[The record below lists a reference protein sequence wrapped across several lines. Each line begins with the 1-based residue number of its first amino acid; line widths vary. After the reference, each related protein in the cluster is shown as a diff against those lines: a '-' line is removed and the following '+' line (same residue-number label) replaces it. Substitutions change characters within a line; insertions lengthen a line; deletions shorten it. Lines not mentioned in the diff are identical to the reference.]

1 MPPDDDDD
9 TLLHLQ
15 TLAEDLLWQVA
26 EREVELEEAN
36 ERHQTE
42 LDAVGSN
49 VPWADPTWLR
59 RQPNWLQAAA
69 FAAVLSVV
77 VMLPQH

>member
-1 MPPDDDDD
+1 MPPDDDDAMA
-9 TLLHLQ
+9 HLQ
-15 TLAEDLLWQVA
+15 TLAEDLLRQVA